1 MAAPKIPFTVQYSK
15 FGTRPPVFVA
25 GTFTDPEWSPQEM
38 EHISSSD
45 GELLFTAQV
54 FVVPGAE
61 HQYKFRLGSGDWW
74 VLDDNSPTV
83 NDEAGNQNNLLI
95 VPYARDSGANGARR
109 GQPTLSH
116 NTKVTPKPTRLATAR
131 PKTLAANL
139 ASELEVQADD
149 ERSATPTAQVAST
162 AAEVADT
169 AALLDRDEDRTP
181 VRARMETNDDLD
193 DYEASEYLKTP
204 LFAHESFGA
213 YEFVDDG
220 FQHDSVG
227 ASEQRRFSKSL
238 RDSFLS
244 SDPDLADPT
253 LEKFPSD
260 RSSIFDALRKIQT
273 TMDDDVI
280 QADGPFATSYASSSR
295 TSLDS
300 VDDYLLSPESLSPTS
315 TRRRDSRQSH
325 SSVGRNKSAV
335 SLGSIAE
342 EDQHK
347 GAAGAKPKSV
357 KWSTDAK
364 EDTPNKGAA
373 SQHGP
378 DDDSWF
384 TIGSSKG
391 SRDIPNSGESE
402 SQMQPRSSSKKHKKS
417 KKRGLA
423 NADSGPDSQ
432 PRFITNIFEDSRTK

>member
-1 MAAPKIPFTVQYSK
+1 MATPRIPLTVQFSK

-25 GTFTDPEWSPQEM
+25 GTFTEPEWTPQEM
-38 EHISSSD
+38 QHSPSSD

-54 FVVPGAE
+54 FVVPGTE
-61 HQYKFRLGSGDWW
+61 HQYKFRLGPGDWW
-74 VLDDNSPTV
+74 VLDDNAPTV
-83 NDEAGNQNNLLI
+83 NDSAGNQNNVLR
-95 VPYARDSGANGARR
+95 VSHPTESVANAARQKQATFPHDIKDTSGA
-109 GQPTLSH
+109 
-116 NTKVTPKPTRLATAR
+116 TRQAISR
-131 PKTLAANL
+131 PKSLAATLA
-139 ASELEVQADD
+139 SDLEVQADD
-149 ERSATPTAQVAST
+149 ERSATPIAQVSST

-181 VRARMETNDDLD
+181 VRARGEATDDLND
-193 DYEASEYLKTP
+193 HESSEYLKTP

-213 YEFVDDG
+213 YDFVDDG
-220 FQHDSVG
+220 FQHESVG

-238 RDSFLS
+238 KDSFLS

-325 SSVGRNKSAV
+325 SSVGRNRSAV

-347 GAAGAKPKSV
+347 GASSAKSKSV

-364 EDTPNKGAA
+364 QESSSQAA
-373 SQHGP
+373 

-384 TIGSSKG
+384 TIQSSKAG
-391 SRDIPNSGESE
+391 RNVPNSGDSKA
-402 SQMQPRSSSKKHKKS
+402 QTQPRSSSKKRKKP
-417 KKRGLA
+417 KKTGIA
-423 NADSGPDSQ
+423 NTDAGAESQ